1 MKVPEQVR
9 RLGIVIAIVV
19 GAVVAARFYVIPRT
33 LLATDLHWTA
43 AMDRQKAVPVRFA
56 GAVACADCHSDVA
69 DKKGASFHRNLSC
82 EGCHGPAAAHAE
94 DPSSG
99 TPTVARDRKLCPTCH
114 EYDRSRPTG
123 FAQVNVTAH
132 NPLKAC
138 VSCHNPHDPTPP
150 SVPKECSACHA
161 QIERTKSVSRHA
173 LLECATCHEATPAH
187 RSSPRTALPTK
198 PRTREFCGQCHGA
211 GVAAAKAPAEAP
223 RVDLATHGGRNLCW
237 ECHYPHMPEGPR

>member
-9 RLGIVIAIVV
+9 RLGLVIGLLV
-19 GAVVAARFYVIPRT
+19 GAVLFARFYVIPRS

-43 AMDRQKAVPVRFA
+43 AIDRQQAIPVKFA
-56 GAVACADCHSDVA
+56 GAAACADCHSDVA

-82 EGCHGPAAAHAE
+82 EGCHGPAAAHAA

-123 FAQVNVTAH
+123 FAQVNSTAH

-150 SVPKECSACHA
+150 SVPRECSACHA
-161 QIERTKSVSRHA
+161 QIERTKSLSRHA
-173 LLECATCHEATPAH
+173 LLACATCHDATPAH
-187 RSSPRTALPTK
+187 RSSPRAALPTI
-198 PRTREFCGQCHGA
+198 PRAREFCGQCHGV
-211 GVAAAKAPAEAP
+211 GVPKAPAEAP
-223 RVDLATHGGRNLCW
+223 RVDLAVHGGRNLCW
-237 ECHYPHMPEGPR
+237 ECHYAHLPEGPR